1 MHVSMKWLSEFV
13 SVPDDMQAFCD
24 RLDLTGTGVE
34 GLETVGAN
42 LDGVV
47 VGYVETCEP
56 HPDSDHMHVTTV
68 NIGTGEL
75 QQIVC
80 GAPNC
85 RQGLKVA
92 VATLG
97 TVLPGDIKIKKS
109 KLRGVASCG
118 MLCSGRELGLSG
130 DHEGILELPADAPVG
145 TPYAEYLGLSDQ
157 VLDLEI
163 TPNRPDCLSM
173 KGMAREVGA
182 MYHVPWSYKAP
193 CAVPGPQGDEKV
205 EDLVDVAIDDPELSA
220 LHCPHHPRREGG
232 PLARMAGRA
241 PQRHGLPLHQQH
253 RRRHQLHPLRARPA
267 AARLRPQRL
276 CA

>member
-34 GLETVGAN
+34 GLETVGDN

-68 NIGTGEL
+68 NIGTDEL

-118 MLCSGRELGLSG
+118 MLCSGRELGLSA
-130 DHEGILELPADAPVG
+130 DHEGILELSADAPVG
-145 TPYAEYLGLSDQ
+145 TPYAEYLGLSD
-157 VLDLEI
+157 
-163 TPNRPDCLSM
+163 
-173 KGMAREVGA
+173 
-182 MYHVPWSYKAP
+182 
-193 CAVPGPQGDEKV
+193 
-205 EDLVDVAIDDPELSA
+205 
-220 LHCPHHPRREGG
+220 
-232 PLARMAGRA
+232 
-241 PQRHGLPLHQQH
+241 
-253 RRRHQLHPLRARPA
+253 
-267 AARLRPQRL
+267 
-276 CA
+276 